1 MKKINKYFAVFS
13 ALLLTVTSLFSV
25 APVFAEEAKTTDTVT
40 LHKIVMP
47 RTAFDG
53 FTAGT
58 KGKDNT
64 DYVGKQIEDLKT
76 YFGSGEAKEI
86 AGAYFAFKNEAGT
99 KYITENGEE
108 VDTLDTTDA
117 KGCAVLKGLTTDN
130 GFKFNTSKLTG
141 TYQIVELKEKS
152 TYNNDGSILADS
164 KAVPVKITLPLVNDN
179 GVVKDAHVYPK
190 NTETKP
196 QVDKNF
202 ADKEL
207 DYANNKKDKGTVSAS
222 VGDVK
227 KYHVGTKILK
237 GSDYKKLIWTDSM
250 TKVLTFNNDIAVTLD
265 GATLDATNYKLVADD
280 QGFRLVLTDK
290 GLEAVAKAAKT
301 KDVEIKIT
309 YSATLNGSAV
319 VEVLETNDVKLD
331 YGNNP
336 TIENEPKEGIPV
348 DKKITVNKTWAVDG
362 NEVNKADE
370 TVDAVFTLQ
379 VKDGDKWVN
388 VDSAKATA
396 ATSFKHTFENLDNAK
411 TYRVIERVSGYA
423 PEYVSFVNGVVT
435 IKNNKDSNE
444 PTPINPS
451 EPKVVTYGRKFVKT
465 NKDGK
470 ERLAGATFLVKK
482 DGKYLARKSGVA
494 TDAEKA
500 AVDSTK
506 SALDAAVKAYNDLTK
521 EKQEGQDGKSALA
534 TVSEKQKAYND
545 AFVKA
550 NYSYEW
556 VEDKNAK
563 NVVKLISND
572 KGQFEITG
580 LTEGQY
586 SLEETQAPTG
596 YAKLSGDVS
605 FNVNATSYSKGS
617 AQDIEYTQGSKT
629 KDAQQVI
636 NKKVTIP
643 QTGGIGTIF
652 FTIIGLSIM
661 LGAVVIMKRRQSEE
675 V

>member
-250 TKVLTFNNDIAVTLD
+250 TKGLTFNNDIAVTLD

-506 SALDAAVKAYNDLTK
+506 SAL
-521 EKQEGQDGKSALA
+521 A

-596 YAKLSGDVS
+596 YAKLSGD
-605 FNVNATSYSKGS
+605 NVNATSYSKGS

>member
-1 MKKINKYFAVFS
+1 M
-13 ALLLTVTSLFSV
+13 
-25 APVFAEEAKTTDTVT
+25 
-40 LHKIVMP
+40 
-47 RTAFDG
+47 
-53 FTAGT
+53 
-58 KGKDNT
+58 
-64 DYVGKQIEDLKT
+64 
-76 YFGSGEAKEI
+76 
-86 AGAYFAFKNEAGT
+86 
-99 KYITENGEE
+99 
-108 VDTLDTTDA
+108 
-117 KGCAVLKGLTTDN
+117 
-130 GFKFNTSKLTG
+130 
-141 TYQIVELKEKS
+141 
-152 TYNNDGSILADS
+152 ADS

-250 TKVLTFNNDIAVTLD
+250 TKGLTFNNDIAVTLD

-506 SALDAAVKAYNDLTK
+506 SAL
-521 EKQEGQDGKSALA
+521 A

>member
-250 TKVLTFNNDIAVTLD
+250 TKGLTFNNDIAVTLD

-411 TYRVIERVSGYA
+411 TYRVIERVSSYA

-500 AVDSTK
+500 AVDST
-506 SALDAAVKAYNDLTK
+506 
-521 EKQEGQDGKSALA
+521 KSALA

>member
-250 TKVLTFNNDIAVTLD
+250 TKGLTFNNDIAVTLD

-506 SALDAAVKAYNDLTK
+506 SALDAAVKAYND
-521 EKQEGQDGKSALA
+521 
-534 TVSEKQKAYND
+534 

>member
-250 TKVLTFNNDIAVTLD
+250 TKGLTFNNDIAVTLD

-506 SALDAAVKAYNDLTK
+506 SALDAAVKA
-521 EKQEGQDGKSALA
+521 
-534 TVSEKQKAYND
+534 
-545 AFVKA
+545 

>member
-250 TKVLTFNNDIAVTLD
+250 TKGLTFNNDIAVTLD

-506 SALDAAVKAYNDLTK
+506 SAL
-521 EKQEGQDGKSALA
+521 A

>member
-1 MKKINKYFAVFS
+1 LGGAEFDLLASDGTAVKWTDALIKANTNKNYIAGEAVTGQPIKLKSHTDGTFEIKGLAYAVDANAEGTAVTYKLKETKAPEGYVIPDKEIEFTVSQTSYNTKPTDITVDSGSGGGGLQGAIFVLKNATGQFLNFNDTNNVEWGTEANATEYTTGADGIITITGLKEGTYYLVEKKAPLGYN
-13 ALLLTVTSLFSV
+13 LLDNSQKVILGDG
-25 APVFAEEAKTTDTVT
+25 ATDTT
-40 LHKIVMP
+40 NS
-47 RTAFDG
+47 D
-53 FTAGT
+53 
-58 KGKDNT
+58 
-64 DYVGKQIEDLKT
+64 
-76 YFGSGEAKEI
+76 GSGGGGI

-164 KAVPVKITLPLVNDN
+164 KAVPVKITLPL
-179 GVVKDAHVYPK
+179 
-190 NTETKP
+190 
-196 QVDKNF
+196 
-202 ADKEL
+202 
-207 DYANNKKDKGTVSAS
+207 
-222 VGDVK
+222 
-227 KYHVGTKILK
+227 
-237 GSDYKKLIWTDSM
+237 
-250 TKVLTFNNDIAVTLD
+250 
-265 GATLDATNYKLVADD
+265 
-280 QGFRLVLTDK
+280 
-290 GLEAVAKAAKT
+290 
-301 KDVEIKIT
+301 
-309 YSATLNGSAV
+309 
-319 VEVLETNDVKLD
+319 
-331 YGNNP
+331 
-336 TIENEPKEGIPV
+336 
-348 DKKITVNKTWAVDG
+348 
-362 NEVNKADE
+362 
-370 TVDAVFTLQ
+370 
-379 VKDGDKWVN
+379 
-388 VDSAKATA
+388 
-396 ATSFKHTFENLDNAK
+396 
-411 TYRVIERVSGYA
+411 
-423 PEYVSFVNGVVT
+423 
-435 IKNNKDSNE
+435 
-444 PTPINPS
+444 
-451 EPKVVTYGRKFVKT
+451 
-465 NKDGK
+465 
-470 ERLAGATFLVKK
+470 LAGATFLVKK

-617 AQDIEYTQGSKT
+617 AQDIE
-629 KDAQQVI
+629 
-636 NKKVTIP
+636 
-643 QTGGIGTIF
+643 
-652 FTIIGLSIM
+652 
-661 LGAVVIMKRRQSEE
+661 
-675 V
+675 

>member
-250 TKVLTFNNDIAVTLD
+250 TKGLTFNNDIAVTLD

-482 DGKYLARKSGVA
+482 DGKYLARKS
-494 TDAEKA
+494 
-500 AVDSTK
+500 
-506 SALDAAVKAYNDLTK
+506 
-521 EKQEGQDGKSALA
+521 ALA

>member
-40 LHKIVMP
+40 L
-47 RTAFDG
+47 
-53 FTAGT
+53 
-58 KGKDNT
+58 
-64 DYVGKQIEDLKT
+64 
-76 YFGSGEAKEI
+76 
-86 AGAYFAFKNEAGT
+86 
-99 KYITENGEE
+99 YITENGEE

-250 TKVLTFNNDIAVTLD
+250 TKGLTFNNDIAVTLD